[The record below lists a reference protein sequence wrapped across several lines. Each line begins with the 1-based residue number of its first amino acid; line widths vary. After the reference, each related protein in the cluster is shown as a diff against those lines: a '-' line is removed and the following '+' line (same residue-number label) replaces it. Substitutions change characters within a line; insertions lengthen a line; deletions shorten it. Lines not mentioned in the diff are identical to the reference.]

1 MKILLAVDGSDE
13 SQEAVGAL
21 AGFAPADELTL
32 LHVIHVPGLSYP
44 TIGAG
49 LAKDLSMAVEQAMRE
64 EGEEVLKR
72 ALANLPPHP
81 GPITKRLEVGDPAEI
96 ILNVAKETQSDLI
109 MLGAR
114 GFGAFREYMFGS
126 VSHRVMLHAPCS
138 TFIVKKAI
146 PHIRDVLLPIE
157 RQEDTEVA
165 ETFLAKH
172 PFREPVMVKVLHAV
186 PIYHSVWSTGIMIPE
201 HVRKEMMAYA
211 EELTGGLATKL
222 QAQGY
227 QTKALAV
234 KGMPVIR
241 IEEEVKTSTPDLIM
255 MRTHSRVGMS
265 RFLLGS
271 VSHSVVHHLAC
282 SVLLLR

>member
-1 MKILLAVDGSDE
+1 MKILLAVDGSDQ

-21 AGFAPADELTL
+21 AGFAPADELIL
-32 LHVIHVPGLSYP
+32 LHVIHIPGLSYP

-72 ALANLPPHP
+72 ALSNLPLHP
-81 GPITKRLEVGDPAEI
+81 GSITKRLEVGDPAEI
-96 ILNVAKETQSDLI
+96 ILNVAQEKQADLI
-109 MLGAR
+109 VLGAR
-114 GFGAFREYMFGS
+114 GFGAFRECLFGS

-138 TFIVKKAI
+138 TFIVKKTI
-146 PHIRDVLLPIE
+146 PHIREVLLPIE
-157 RQEDTEVA
+157 RQEDAEVV
-165 ETFLAKH
+165 EKFLAKH
-172 PFREPVMVKVLHAV
+172 PFRETVMVKVLHAV

-211 EELTGGLATKL
+211 EELTGGLATRL

-227 QTKALAV
+227 HTKAVAV

-271 VSHSVVHHLAC
+271 VSHSVAHHLAC
-282 SVLLLR
+282 SVLFIR